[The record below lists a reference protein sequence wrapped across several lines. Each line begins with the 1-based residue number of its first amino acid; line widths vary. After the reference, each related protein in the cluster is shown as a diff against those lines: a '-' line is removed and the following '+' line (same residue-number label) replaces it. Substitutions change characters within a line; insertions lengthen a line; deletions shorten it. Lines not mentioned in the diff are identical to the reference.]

1 MPERKRNLSKNKKDM
16 TIKDFRCS
24 SPSSETKKEKLR
36 QKLSTQN
43 SVLYGLSV
51 IFKGEIK
58 SLHEKN
64 RLREFMTTNSSLQKI
79 LEYFSLKRSLNT
91 CKKSQE

>member
-1 MPERKRNLSKNKKDM
+1 MPERKKNLSKNKKDM

-24 SPSSETKKEKLR
+24 SPSSETKKEKI
-36 QKLSTQN
+36 KLSTQS

-51 IFKGEIK
+51 IIEGEIK